1 MLSQFGKVIL
11 MICPSELVSQLAGHG
26 VAVHTDGGQVRVKL
40 PWPPSQAPPEAR
52 PFLAEMKRCK
62 QEVAAYL
69 RGYVEELGNRYPVH
83 QTRPRCMEAGHCC
96 WVSEADCELYPLVR
110 DGRLSGLC
118 RERVPKGAAGNVPAD

>member
-1 MLSQFGKVIL
+1 MTS
-11 MICPSELVSQLAGHG
+11 PSKLVSQLAQYGIT
-26 VAVHTDGGQVRVKL
+26 VHLAGDSVRVVR
-40 PWPPSQAPPEAR
+40 PPGCSSWDDVPPEAR
-52 PFLAEMKRCK
+52 PFLAELKRCK